1 MTRILIIKTG
11 ALGDV
16 LRTTSILNG
25 LTARFEDLHI
35 TWLTAHGARRLV
47 ESNGRIQRVIG
58 VDPKD
63 AEAIGL
69 LSDELGQQG
78 FDWVLSLDDEEPFCR
93 LASAQA
99 SVRLSGAF
107 INEAGERDYTADV
120 APWFD
125 MGLLSHLGK
134 EAADRL
140 KVSNEESHPAIF
152 ARMFAVDMGQP
163 DLALTKDEV
172 AGAKAFYQSNGLD
185 DGKPVIGL
193 NTGAGG
199 RWTSKTMDLAEVVNC
214 MQDLHR
220 ALAGQ
225 CHFLILGGVAEA
237 VRNQEILLRATS
249 LGQDVHVVDGGDN
262 NTLGAFAALV
272 DRLQLLISSDSLAM
286 HMAVARCRPVVAFFA
301 PTSAAEIE
309 LYGLG
314 EKVISTSPD
323 YCSYQKDAD
332 NSSITGKRVAEAA
345 LRALGQESVT

>member
-16 LRTTSILNG
+16 LRTTSILPG
-25 LTARFEDLHI
+25 LAVRFPDLQI

-47 ESNGRIQRVIG
+47 ERHALVDTVLG

-63 AEAIGL
+63 SAEIERVGAEL
-69 LSDELGQQG
+69 LEQS
-78 FDWVLSLDDEEPFCR
+78 FDWVLSLDDEKPFCR

-99 SVRLSGAF
+99 GARLSGAF
-107 INEAGERDYTADV
+107 IDEQGRRDYTQDV

-125 MGLLSHLGK
+125 MGLLSHQGK
-134 EAADRL
+134 DAADRL
-140 KVSNEESHPAIF
+140 KVVNEESHPAIF
-152 ARMFAVDMGQP
+152 ARMFGVDMGQP
-163 DLALTKDEV
+163 DLGLSLGEV
-172 AGAKAFYQSNGLD
+172 EGAKAFFESHGLN
-185 DGKPVIGL
+185 DGHPVIGL

-199 RWTSKTMDLAEVVNC
+199 RWTSKTMDVAEVVNC
-214 MQDLHR
+214 MQVLHR
-220 ALAGQ
+220 SLAGQ

-237 VRNQEILLRATS
+237 VRNQEIMLRASS
-249 LGQDVHVVDGGDN
+249 LGEDVDVIDGGDD

-345 LRALGQESVT
+345 LRALGQESVA

>member
-1 MTRILIIKTG
+1 MTRILILKTG

-16 LRTTSILNG
+16 LRTTSILPG
-25 LTARFEDLHI
+25 LAARFSDLHV
-35 TWLTAHGARRLV
+35 TWLTAHAAVRLV
-47 ESNGRIQRVIG
+47 ERNALVQAVYG

-63 AEAIGL
+63 TRDVDRVSAELA
-69 LSDELGQQG
+69 SQN

-93 LASAQA
+93 MAVAQN
-99 SVRLSGAF
+99 STRLSGAF
-107 INEAGERDYTADV
+107 INDQGQRDYTADV

-125 MGLLSHLGK
+125 MGLLSHRGK
-134 EAADRL
+134 AAADAM

-163 DLALTKDEV
+163 ELELAPDELDR
-172 AGAKAFYQSNGLD
+172 AEQFYSDHGLLNGW
-185 DGKPVIGL
+185 PVIGL

-199 RWTSKTMDLAEVVNC
+199 RWTSKTMPLIEVVNC
-214 MQDLHR
+214 MQVLHR

-225 CHFLILGGVAEA
+225 CHFLVLGGVAEA
-237 VRNQEILLRATS
+237 VRNQEILLRASS
-249 LGQDVHVVDGGDN
+249 LSEPLHVVDGGDDN
-262 NTLGAFAALV
+262 SLGDFAALV
-272 DRLQLLISSDSLAM
+272 DRLHLLISSDSLAM

-314 EKVISTSPD
+314 EKVISTAPD

-332 NSSITGKRVAEAA
+332 NSSITGERVAQAA
-345 LRALGQESVT
+345 LRGLGQESVT